1 MRPRHDGRAHPPQG
15 TVRRRVDGRTL
26 PSMRASLEAHL
37 GSRQV
42 GKVVYGSI
50 IGLAL
55 VVALSGHPPTS
66 GVMAIWLVGTAVAVG
81 LAEVYAEVVGTETR
95 TRQPVTRRELGHM
108 AEDAVAV
115 GFGVAF
121 PAVFFFLAALH
132 VLDPDTAFTV
142 AKWTG
147 LGLIGFYGFWAA
159 RFAGAPPH
167 RALLKGVLV
176 ALIGAGLILLK
187 SFVH

>member
-1 MRPRHDGRAHPPQG
+1 
-15 TVRRRVDGRTL
+15 
-26 PSMRASLEAHL
+26 MRASLEQHL

-55 VVALSGHPPTS
+55 VVALESHPPKP
-66 GVMAIWLVGTAVAVG
+66 GVMAVWLLGTGIAVG
-81 LAEVYAEVVGTETR
+81 LAEIYSEVVGKETS
-95 TRQPVTRRELGHM
+95 TRRPVNRGDLRHM
-108 AEDAVAV
+108 AEDAAAV

-121 PAVFFFLAALH
+121 PAVFFVIAALSF
-132 VLDPDTAFTV
+132 VDVERAFTI

-159 RFAGAPPH
+159 RFAGATPK
-167 RALLKGVLV
+167 RAVFKAVLV
-176 ALIGAGLILLK
+176 ALVGAGLIALK
-187 SFVH
+187 ALVH

>member
-1 MRPRHDGRAHPPQG
+1 VRPRDDGRAHPPQG

-95 TRQPVTRRELGHM
+95 TRQPVTRAQLGHM

-121 PAVFFFLAALH
+121 PAVFFFLATLH

-187 SFVH
+187 SIVH